1 VAQAPPLSWHQ
12 LVGASA
18 VGLLRRRRVTWRR
31 EGCAYAGWTQG
42 TALQTAK
49 PPNREGRRLCAD
61 YRTGLG
67 GELQPCVP
75 LMRRKGTKA
84 PGPTRKA

>member
-1 VAQAPPLSWHQ
+1 MA
-12 LVGASA
+12 
-18 VGLLRRRRVTWRR
+18 
-31 EGCAYAGWTQG
+31 EGRAYAGCTQG
-42 TALQTAK
+42 AALQTAK

-84 PGPTRKA
+84 PGRPEKHKPCAIGLKRPFCGSGTDW